1 MSEIENNTV
10 NNSSVTGDYSL
21 LVRLNKKI
29 LFYHRIVMLAVIGIF
44 LVAIFSACILVP
56 KAEAALDQVNGMVAR
71 VESSLD
77 LLDEMSNGL
86 KDMSDSMTDTSEDL
100 NKLVEENG
108 TALSETM
115 KSISEI
121 DFEGLNKAIKD
132 LQDTVGPL
140 ASFFG
145 RFN

>member
-44 LVAIFSACILVP
+44 LVAIFSAYILVP